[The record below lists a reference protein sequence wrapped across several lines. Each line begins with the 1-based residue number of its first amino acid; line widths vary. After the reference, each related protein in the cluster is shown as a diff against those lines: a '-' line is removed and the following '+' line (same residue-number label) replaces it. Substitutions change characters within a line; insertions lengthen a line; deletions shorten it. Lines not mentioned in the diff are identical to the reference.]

1 MAITGN
7 LETFNFVDIFQILK
21 KDKKDGILVIEAGNK
36 NFAVYFK
43 DGDLVYIREVPK
55 VFYVYLDLDFRD
67 VMKKDDLKDLNDVYR
82 ALVAR
87 LPVLLSLKKGK
98 FSFTPGFIKYS
109 DDIKPFIPLEKII
122 IFLSRHLSPEEVE
135 RKISDVR
142 LVFEKSDD
150 WEDIV
155 KKANLNDLEKKV
167 LNLINGERTVEQ
179 IKNELNIDL
188 LTLQRILYGFL
199 AAGIIKRKRKQKRK
213 LGFDLTKSLLGKII
227 ERIKGL

>member
-55 VFYVYLDLDFRD
+55 VFYVYLDLDFKD
-67 VMKKDDLKDLNDVYR
+67 VMKKDDLKDINAVYR
-82 ALVAR
+82 ALIAR

-142 LVFEKSDD
+142 LIFEKSDD
-150 WEDIV
+150 WEEIV
-155 KKANLNDLEKKV
+155 KKSNLNETEKKV

-199 AAGIIKRKRKQKRK
+199 SAGIIKRKRKQKRK

>member
-55 VFYVYLDLDFRD
+55 VFYVYLDLDFKD

-135 RKISDVR
+135 RKISDVK

-150 WEDIV
+150 WEEIV
-155 KKANLNDLEKKV
+155 KKANLNDIEKKV

-179 IKNELNIDL
+179 IKNELGLDL

-199 AAGIIKRKRKQKRK
+199 SAGIIKRKRKKKRK